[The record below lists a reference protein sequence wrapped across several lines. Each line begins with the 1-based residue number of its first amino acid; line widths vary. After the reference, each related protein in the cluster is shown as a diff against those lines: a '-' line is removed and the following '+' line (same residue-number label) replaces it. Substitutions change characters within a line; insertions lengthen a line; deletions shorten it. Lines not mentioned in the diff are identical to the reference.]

1 MENIN
6 TLENIKAL
14 LTDAPESVLKDI
26 IKFSTNLLLSKDKS
40 SPPVPS
46 EEELDKLFT
55 YVPNALNRFSLEVST
70 SLPSV
75 PDILVTN
82 NDVADSPV
90 PIGPTNSE
98 YAIEENDFFNEVRK
112 EVLSLGLHKRSAK
125 QKPATQWVLVK
136 PHKHRHLRNAMKLD
150 KFKYLSRLHDITNG
164 HEECKGTMKGAII
177 NVFSK
182 ESSRTRPHSDDEPYI
197 NQESSICTWT
207 IGDER
212 EFRIYPKKH
221 SGDNH
226 NDNDYIRSFTPQHGS
241 LMIMQPG
248 SQACTKHKVMPGK
261 KDLCTS
267 VDVDDDL
274 SGLRISISWRDI
286 IYDTYESET
295 STSGTNNVSQEKVG
309 NNNTKLKDTSVI
321 FGTSI
326 SKYLEERKLQGRY
339 NIGVVNC
346 SQSGARI
353 ADVSSQMDAFFTSEK
368 IENEGLKI
376 KNVFI
381 SVGTNDVAIL
391 QHKSPNH
398 LYLPLLNLLKKAKML
413 FCGANIY
420 FQSLLPMTVTSRFTV
435 NNVLSFNKL
444 LLKVCAS
451 EKCFYLDVFKNFL
464 DSYGYNN
471 IQLFRWNRRTNL
483 IDVHLNSRGLGVLAR
498 SYIDHIRGRFNPIKY

>member
-1 MENIN
+1 MSQLNPCRLDQLKE
-6 TLENIKAL
+6 L
-14 LTDAPESVLKDI
+14 LDNATKGDIHEI
-26 IKFSTNLLLSKDKS
+26 IKYATNLLLSKGHS
-40 SPPVPS
+40 SAPPPS
-46 EEELDKLFT
+46 EEELDNLFT
-55 YVPNALNRFSLEVST
+55 YVPNAVNKFSLEVST
-70 SLPSV
+70 SLPHV
-75 PDILVTN
+75 PDIVVTN
-82 NDVADSPV
+82 NDAPDTPV
-90 PIGPTNSE
+90 PVSPKNTDYDID
-98 YAIEENDFFNEVRK
+98 ENEFFK
-112 EVLSLGLHKRSAK
+112 EVKQEILSLGLHKRRTK
-125 QKPATQWVLVK
+125 HKPATQWVLVK
-136 PHKHRHLRNAMKLD
+136 PHKHNHLKNALKLD
-150 KFKYLSRLHDITNG
+150 RFKYLSKLHDITNG

-177 NVFSK
+177 NVFNK

-212 EFRIYPKKH
+212 EFRIFSKKH
-221 SGDNH
+221 GEH
-226 NDNDYIRSFTPQHGS
+226 NDNDYLRSFTPQHGS

-261 KDLCTS
+261 KDGCNL
-267 VDVDDDL
+267 VDDDDDL

-286 IYDTYESET
+286 IYDTCDSDI
-295 STSGTNNVSQEKVG
+295 STSGSNNAVKDCNSA
-309 NNNTKLKDTSVI
+309 TKLKDTAVI

-326 SKYLEERKLQGRY
+326 SKYLDERKLQGRS

-353 ADVSSQMDAFFTSEK
+353 ADVSNQIDAFFTSEK
-368 IENEGLKI
+368 IENEGLNI
-376 KNVFI
+376 KTVFI

-391 QHKSPNH
+391 QHKTSNH
-398 LYLPLLNLLKKAKML
+398 LYIPLLNLVKKAKML
-413 FCGANIY
+413 FSGANIY
-420 FQSLLPMTVTSRFTV
+420 VQSLLPMTVTSRFTV